1 MKNQAQIDVWVAF
14 FITITLWASAFVGIR
29 AALAYFSPL
38 HLAFLRMLI
47 GSVGLGI
54 VAMIRKTRLPDPK
67 DIPIF
72 LVCGFFGF
80 AVYHVGI
87 NVGEQTVSAGLSS
100 LIVTLAPV
108 FTAIWS
114 VLFLKERMSVF
125 GIIGTV
131 VSFVGVALISIS
143 IDGSFR
149 FTVQT
154 LYILL
159 AAFSESIY
167 FVVQVPYLKKYDSI
181 AFTTYTIW
189 AAALFMAFTSRG
201 VVQEIAAAPVS
212 ANLIVL
218 YLGIFP
224 TIVAYSAMAYAISR
238 IGSSRGTSSIYLTP
252 VLTFLIA
259 WALLGELP
267 TWFSLL
273 GGVVTI
279 TGVLL
284 VNRGTSE
291 KKQQLQNTDVATLP
305 E

>member
-1 MKNQAQIDVWVAF
+1 MKKQVQADVWVAF

-47 GSVGLGI
+47 GSIGLGI
-54 VAMIRKTRLPDPK
+54 VAVIRKARLPELK

-87 NVGEQTVSAGLSS
+87 NIGEQTVSAGLSS

-114 VLFLKERMSVF
+114 ALFLKERMTVT
-125 GIIGTV
+125 GVIGTV
-131 VSFVGVALISIS
+131 ISFAGVALISIS

-201 VVQEIAAAPVS
+201 VVQEIVAAPVS

-259 WALLGELP
+259 WTLLGEIP

-273 GGVVTI
+273 GGAVTI
-279 TGVLL
+279 AGVLL
-284 VNRGTSE
+284 VNRRTSE
-291 KKQQLQNTDVATLP
+291 MAQSADAASLT